1 MQLNID
7 KAKCPAATDKWACRA
22 CIDQIGV
29 ELDIMLS
36 GAGALVI
43 PDDSDFTR
51 RFDDRDS
58 RKTFITR
65 AVRQCPHHALS
76 IGD

>member
-1 MQLNID
+1 MQINVD
-7 KAKCPAATDKWACRA
+7 KDKCPAARDKWLCRS
-22 CIDQIGV
+22 CVDQIGV

-36 GAGALVI
+36 GAGAITI

-58 RKTFITR
+58 RKTFKIGR
-65 AVRQCPHHALS
+65 AHV
-76 IGD
+76 

>member
-7 KAKCPAATDKWACRA
+7 LSKCPAASDKWVCRA

-58 RKTFITR
+58 RKTHINR
-65 AVRQCPHHALS
+65 AVRECPHRALS

>member
-7 KAKCPAATDKWACRA
+7 KDRCPAASDKWACRS
-22 CIDQIGV
+22 CIGSIGV
-29 ELDIMLS
+29 ELDIMLDGCGS
-36 GAGALVI
+36 LVI
-43 PDDSDFTR
+43 PEDSDFTR

-58 RKTFITR
+58 RKTFVTR
-65 AVRQCPHHALS
+65 AVRECPHHALS